1 VERITKEDLK
11 RRLDAHERLTLID
24 VRTQNAWNTSD
35 VQLPDAIRVAP
46 NEVDQHLHEI
56 RRDQLIVTY
65 SADSPGAALLR
76 MLPHDV
82 QGGLMPRILRM
93 NRWGWL
99 ATASAVGSWWWRRRN
114 RTTVHKTLVSPI
126 VTRSAPTMG
135 K

>member
-1 VERITKEDLK
+1 MERITKEDLK

-65 SADSPGAALLR
+65 SADSHGALLR

-82 QGGLMPRILRM
+82 QGGLMPRILKM

-99 ATASAVGSWWWRRRN
+99 ATASAVGGWWWWRRRN
-114 RTTVHKTLVSPI
+114 RTTVHKTLVPPI
-126 VTRSAPTMG
+126 VTRSAPTMR